1 MNRKHIDTLITY
13 LMAIKHFAKH
23 LHYNCSGENF
33 YSNHLFADR
42 FIIDFDEYI
51 DQLKE
56 TCLLS
61 HHFSPL
67 HPDVYLKEAAE
78 LIPINSD
85 FNSMLILMV
94 DTLCF
99 IENIPHLSRGSE
111 DLIGT
116 IAKDIQNNVGLLNIM
131 FGETKK

>member
-13 LMAIKHFAKH
+13 LMAIKYFAKH
-23 LHYNCSGENF
+23 LHYNCSGKNF
-33 YSNHLFADR
+33 YSNHKFADR

-56 TCLLS
+56 TCLLGYN
-61 HHFSPL
+61 HSPL
-67 HPDVYLKEAAE
+67 HPDDYLRNSAE
-78 LIPINSD
+78 LIPLNSD

-99 IENIPHLSRGSE
+99 IDSIPQLSRGSE
-111 DLIGT
+111 DLIGN
-116 IAKDIQNNVGLLNIM
+116 IAKSIQNNVGLLNIM
-131 FGETKK
+131 FGEVKE